1 MTALY
6 KVNVETTF
14 VVQAEDEEEALQFI
28 KDSAI
33 PADVDTE
40 DEELPW
46 DVDGVLF
53 RVERYYK

>member
-6 KVNVETTF
+6 KVNVETIF

-40 DEELPW
+40 DKELPW

-53 RVERYYK
+53 RVERYYR